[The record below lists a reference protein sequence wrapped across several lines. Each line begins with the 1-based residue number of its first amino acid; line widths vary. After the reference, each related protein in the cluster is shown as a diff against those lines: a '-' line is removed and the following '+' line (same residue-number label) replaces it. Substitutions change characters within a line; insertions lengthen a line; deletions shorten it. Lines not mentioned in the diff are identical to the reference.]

1 MAKSA
6 GAKLGGGTSGGNW
19 LEAIVANVRYGLRT
33 LRKNPGFATVA
44 ILTLAL
50 GIGANTAMFSAV
62 NAVLLRPLPFAQ
74 PERLV
79 QLWESEVAVPQAP
92 FAAPDFVDWRA
103 QNQTFEDMTMYTWP
117 QSMNLSGAG
126 EPEHIA
132 GVLTQANFFSVLG
145 SAPMLGRTF
154 VTGEDQAGHNHV
166 AVLSY
171 GLWQRRFGGT
181 KDALDKEIE
190 LGGEKYQIVGI
201 MPPDFRMGL
210 RAELWAPIDMDLKK
224 LPSRGNHSFPAIGR
238 LKPGVTPQQAKANL
252 NAVAK
257 RLEEQYP
264 DSNRHIGADVV
275 EMREQLTGN
284 VRPALLV
291 LLGAVALVLLIACV
305 NVANLLLARAS
316 SRQREIALRSAL
328 GASRARIIGQLLT
341 ESVLLSFLAAI
352 PGLLL
357 AYWGVSAL
365 GSLPGIPVNQ
375 FGEIHLDLTVLCFA
389 LGIAALTGLVF
400 GLAPALQ
407 VGRRD
412 LHDDLKLGGKGAGAA
427 AASSKWLR
435 NGLVVGEIALSL
447 CLLIG
452 AGLLLRS
459 FERLRSVDIGVRP
472 ENVYTAKVALP
483 ESQYKE
489 EDRARVYRDM
499 AERLSRAPGVDAA
512 AVSSEIPLDGGTNSY
527 AKKPGAPAE
536 ELGALMEWNEI
547 TPGYFKAFGI
557 PFRAGRN
564 FTEADNELAE
574 KVNEANRKS
583 ADKYVGPTMI
593 AIINQKM
600 ASEFWP
606 NEDAVG
612 KIFDNDTLPIQV
624 VGVVADTKIFNSPRQ
639 KTIDEAYFPVG
650 WAPRAEMAITVH
662 SASAPGALPETV
674 RRTIAEIDSRLPV
687 FNVRPMQQVI
697 VESSSDTRF
706 EATLLGIFAALA
718 LLLAAVGIYGVM
730 SYLVAQRTQELG
742 IRMALGALPS
752 DVLRLVIG
760 RGVALTVAGLAIG
773 LVAAL
778 GITRLL
784 GTLLF
789 GVSATD
795 PVTFLG
801 VALLLGVVA
810 LAACYIPARRATRI
824 DPLVALRY
832 E

>member
-1 MAKSA
+1 
-6 GAKLGGGTSGGNW
+6 
-19 LEAIVANVRYGLRT
+19 
-33 LRKNPGFATVA
+33 
-44 ILTLAL
+44 
-50 GIGANTAMFSAV
+50 
-62 NAVLLRPLPFAQ
+62 
-74 PERLV
+74 
-79 QLWESEVAVPQAP
+79 
-92 FAAPDFVDWRA
+92 
-103 QNQTFEDMTMYTWP
+103 
-117 QSMNLSGAG
+117 
-126 EPEHIA
+126 
-132 GVLTQANFFSVLG
+132 
-145 SAPMLGRTF
+145 
-154 VTGEDQAGHNHV
+154 
-166 AVLSY
+166 
-171 GLWQRRFGGT
+171 
-181 KDALDKEIE
+181 
-190 LGGEKYQIVGI
+190 
-201 MPPDFRMGL
+201 
-210 RAELWAPIDMDLKK
+210 
-224 LPSRGNHSFPAIGR
+224 
-238 LKPGVTPQQAKANL
+238 
-252 NAVAK
+252 
-257 RLEEQYP
+257 
-264 DSNRHIGADVV
+264 
-275 EMREQLTGN
+275 
-284 VRPALLV
+284 
-291 LLGAVALVLLIACV
+291 
-305 NVANLLLARAS
+305 
-316 SRQREIALRSAL
+316 
-328 GASRARIIGQLLT
+328 
-341 ESVLLSFLAAI
+341 
-352 PGLLL
+352 
-357 AYWGVSAL
+357 
-365 GSLPGIPVNQ
+365 
-375 FGEIHLDLTVLCFA
+375 
-389 LGIAALTGLVF
+389 
-400 GLAPALQ
+400 
-407 VGRRD
+407 
-412 LHDDLKLGGKGAGAA
+412 
-427 AASSKWLR
+427 
-435 NGLVVGEIALSL
+435 
-447 CLLIG
+447 
-452 AGLLLRS
+452 
-459 FERLRSVDIGVRP
+459 
-472 ENVYTAKVALP
+472 
-483 ESQYKE
+483 
-489 EDRARVYRDM
+489 
-499 AERLSRAPGVDAA
+499 
-512 AVSSEIPLDGGTNSY
+512 
-527 AKKPGAPAE
+527 
-536 ELGALMEWNEI
+536 
-547 TPGYFKAFGI
+547 
-557 PFRAGRN
+557 
-564 FTEADNELAE
+564 
-574 KVNEANRKS
+574 
-583 ADKYVGPTMI
+583 MI